1 MEDPPKL
8 CEFLAYSTHV
18 SRSSFVRSA
27 DAIADKIWINNFI
40 VQNLVASPII
50 CIHIEGN
57 ERLTHVQVVIWCAEM
72 TIRIFRQE
80 QTEKNL
86 KNVCQKFAVE
96 DTFKILIFTIS

>member
-1 MEDPPKL
+1 M
-8 CEFLAYSTHV
+8 EFLVYLTHV
-18 SRSSFVRSA
+18 QQVQMSSF
-27 DAIADKIWINNFI
+27 DKNNQINNFI

-86 KNVCQKFAVE
+86 KNVCQKFTVE